1 MDIEA
6 EQFIGVIN
14 VESHKV
20 KFSILG
26 NTSGNVLFESS
37 RLINLITPNPG
48 WVEVDAEHIWNAL
61 CTTIDEVIEKL
72 KLNKLSKDNI
82 KVVGIINERET
93 ILVWDSETNKPLY
106 NGIHYT
112 DIRTDTIIQDYKLLN
127 PNIFNEVE
135 DITGLRVT
143 SMFSS
148 VKLKWIIDNANNIK
162 QFLTMKTI
170 KFGTLDTWLVWKL
183 TKGHLYVTD
192 VTNASRTLLMNIKTF
207 DWCPKACEVFNI
219 PIFLLPT
226 IQSSSK
232 QYGTIEETGLKGILI
247 GSIFANHQA
256 ALYGLNYT
264 KPGQIMSRYDDS
276 CIVSCIVGTE
286 FIKSNNGLLTTVA
299 YKNENEPAVY
309 AFEGWTSIGGKAIE
323 WLKSNMKIVAN
334 DEEIETLNIDVS
346 DVYFVP
352 AFNGL
357 AAPHWKPDARGI
369 ICGVTHFTN
378 KKHLIRAALE
388 ALCFHTKD
396 VCIAFEKDIGI
407 FPSQLTVDGSYSIY
421 NSLLSY
427 QADILGVDVKRSRM
441 ADMATYG
448 SAKAAARVQN
458 IKFENHYWLPHIS
471 KPTTTEIERKN
482 RYLKWLKAIRR
493 SSGLSKSPSQVK
505 EKSGKYDILCSK
517 ILSTVHLMA
526 MMGMMVISDKIQT

>member
-1 MDIEA
+1 MEA

-14 VESHKV
+14 VESHNV

-37 RLINLITPNPG
+37 RLINLIKPNPG

-82 KVVGIINERET
+82 KVVGITNERET

-106 NGIHYT
+106 NAIHYT

-127 PNIFNEVE
+127 PNIFNEIE

-148 VKLKWIIDNANNIK
+148 VKLKWIIDNVNNIK

-192 VTNASRTLLMNIKTF
+192 VTNASCTLLMNIKTF
-207 DWCPKACEVFNI
+207 DWCPKACQIFNI

-264 KPGQIMSRYDDS
+264 KTGQIMSRYDDS
-276 CIVSCIVGTE
+276 CIVSCIIGTE
-286 FIKSNNGLLTTVA
+286 FKKSNNGLLTTVA

-323 WLKSNMKIVAN
+323 WLKNNMKIVAN

-427 QADILGVDVKRSRM
+427 QADILGVDVKRSQM
-441 ADMATYG
+441 TDMATYG

-482 RYLKWLKAIRR
+482 RYLKWLKAVRR
-493 SSGLSKSPSQVK
+493 SSGLSKPPPQVK

-517 ILSTVHLMA
+517 IISTVHLMA
-526 MMGMMVISDKIQT
+526 MMGMMVISDKIKT